1 MGEDATDADREAAA
15 VAAAHAPA
23 FYRPY
28 EVSNFAGN
36 YRRNFLKADDDD
48 AAAEAPAR
56 APAAASEADEEDDE
70 FTEMCNELIEDRE
83 EILRDIHERGV
94 DMAATL
100 ADLGSQTHAVEIEG
114 LEVTVIQEAEA
125 AMALDHELVT
135 FHSVRALQVWL
146 FLQWSAFLIL
156 KT

>member
-1 MGEDATDADREAAA
+1 MQQNG
-15 VAAAHAPA
+15 APA
-23 FYRPY
+23 P
-28 EVSNFAGN
+28 
-36 YRRNFLKADDDD
+36 
-48 AAAEAPAR
+48 

-70 FTEMCNELIEDRE
+70 FTEMCTELIENRE

-100 ADLGSQTHAVEIEG
+100 ADLGSRTHAVEIEG
-114 LEVTVIQEAEA
+114 LEVTFIQEAEA

-146 FLQWSAFLIL
+146 FLQWSAFFDLENIGEL
-156 KT
+156 NAYPP